1 MADDKFNYQFIR
13 ELLIWAEKQ
22 NNVNISHL
30 FIHTPKKKNIKIN
43 LSLFKKI
50 TFFFI
55 SRIEKFCLLFF
66 KKYQYYLDKT
76 DVSDFFSKIVF
87 LNGTY

>member
-13 ELLIWAEKQ
+13 ELLIWSQKQ

-30 FIHTPKKKNIKIN
+30 FIHTPKKNNIKIDLN
-43 LSLFKKI
+43 LLKKI

-55 SRIEKFCLLFF
+55 SLIEKFCLLFF
-66 KKYQYYLDKT
+66 KKYRYYLDKT
-76 DVSDFFSKIVF
+76 DVSNFF
-87 LNGTY
+87 